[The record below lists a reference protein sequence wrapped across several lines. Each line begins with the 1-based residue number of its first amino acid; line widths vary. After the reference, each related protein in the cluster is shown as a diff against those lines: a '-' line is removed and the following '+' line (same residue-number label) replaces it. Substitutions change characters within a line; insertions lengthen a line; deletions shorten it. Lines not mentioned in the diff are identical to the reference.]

1 MSKAERKD
9 SVPPTR
15 GKANSAELGLGD
27 NPLADDVLVDAFYA
41 PVKKKTGRKPRGRQP
56 LKDGR
61 TFRLVT
67 FSVYEDDVARL
78 DQLLAD
84 ARELGHR
91 RVSRSQIVRL
101 ALRQVDLSQL
111 PDEI

>member
-1 MSKAERKD
+1 MTRAVRKK
-9 SVPPTR
+9 PEAP
-15 GKANSAELGLGD
+15 EQGLGT
-27 NPLADDVLVDAFYA
+27 NPLADDALTETFYA
-41 PVKKKTGRKPRGRQP
+41 APKKKAPPKPRGRQP
-56 LKDGR
+56 LKNGR

-78 DQLLAD
+78 DKLLAE
-84 ARELGHR
+84 ARKLGHR

-111 PDEI
+111 PDEV

>member
-1 MSKAERKD
+1 MTKAARKK
-9 SVPPTR
+9 PAAP
-15 GKANSAELGLGD
+15 KELELGLGD
-27 NPLADDVLVDAFYA
+27 NPLAGDDVLTNTFYVQPKKA
-41 PVKKKTGRKPRGRQP
+41 PAKTVKTRGRQP

-67 FSVYEDDVARL
+67 FSFYEDDVARL
-78 DQLLAD
+78 DKLLAE
-84 ARELGHR
+84 ARKLGHR